1 MLKCD
6 REMHLKKI
14 NCVSWVGKKMR
25 GGKLTRFYV
34 RIPPTHLSQLRF
46 VSTCV
51 SRTCHHKFNHT
62 LLRSKLNKATSK
74 RQKLIKLTSQFSRTL
89 RCRHLFLKLGKDA
102 DPLTLPPLSQKGAAY
117 LTKVSKGTLTLEAP
131 SRKHNSKSSRDGPS
145 AKFECVGTRQK

>member
-1 MLKCD
+1 
-6 REMHLKKI
+6 
-14 NCVSWVGKKMR
+14 MR

-102 DPLTLPPLSQKGAAY
+102 DPLTLPPTISKRSSILNQSFKRHSDPGSTQPKTQLEVISGRPIGQVRVCGHT
-117 LTKVSKGTLTLEAP
+117 TKIG
-131 SRKHNSKSSRDGPS
+131 
-145 AKFECVGTRQK
+145 